1 MKAGTPG
8 SYYETCSVSPHKG
21 QEPNFEE
28 QRDLNDDVEETAI
41 RRIIMV
47 IILGLMR
54 EMEVVVGS
62 SVILH

>member
-21 QEPNFEE
+21 QGPNFEE
-28 QRDLNDDVEETAI
+28 KRDLNDDVEETAI
-41 RRIIMV
+41 MIIIMV

>member
-28 QRDLNDDVEETAI
+28 QRDLNEDVEETAI
-41 RRIIMV
+41 

-62 SVILH
+62 AVFLH

>member
-8 SYYETCSVSPHKG
+8 SYYETCCVSPHKG
-21 QEPNFEE
+21 QGPNFEE
-28 QRDLNDDVEETAI
+28 KRELNDDVEETAMMI
-41 RRIIMV
+41 IIMA